1 MTSRQ
6 QTRATADRA
15 SLIESHLPLAKSV
28 ARRYVGRG
36 VELDDLVQVAAV
48 GLVKAANRFD
58 TRRGASFSAFA
69 EPTIEGEIRHHLR
82 DRSGTVRIP
91 RELQRLGKRLRSRQS
106 ELAATLGRAP
116 TLSELADAVDADT
129 KEVERALAAELAR
142 DPISLPRPED
152 SGEAALD
159 AEPYAGSDERLL
171 LSERLHV
178 LDERERQIVYLR
190 FHADMTERQIAR
202 EVGISQAH
210 VSRLLAG
217 ALTKL
222 RAELAEEETPQ
233 KMRDTTPQPVVS
245 PAVMA
250 ADTPE
255 SRPTKGAASGKP
267 AAKAATGYSGR
278 FLVRMSGDLHQ
289 QLAQAAEREHVSLN
303 RFVTDALTESVTGDS
318 PHEPDAVPAAEP
330 AASVSDPS
338 PAERPRNPRR
348 TLRMVLAANVVVVV
362 LAGTIA
368 IVLLVL
374 ALRQGL

>member
-1 MTSRQ
+1 
-6 QTRATADRA
+6 
-15 SLIESHLPLAKSV
+15 LIESHLPLAKSV

-129 KEVERALAAELAR
+129 KQVERALAAELAR
-142 DPISLPRPED
+142 DPVSLAQPE
-152 SGEAALD
+152 GGAEAVLD
-159 AEPYAGSDERLL
+159 AEPYADSDDRLL
-171 LSERLHV
+171 FTERMHV

-222 RAELAEEETPQ
+222 RAELAEDETPA
-233 KMRDTTPQPVVS
+233 KTGDTTSQPVVS
-245 PAVMA
+245 PAIMA

-255 SRPTKGAASGKP
+255 NRPAKAAAAAKPATKP
-267 AAKAATGYSGR
+267 AAGYSGR

-303 RFVTDALTESVTGDS
+303 RFVTDALAESVTADS
-318 PHEPDAVPAAEP
+318 AHEPTAPPAAEP
-330 AASVSDPS
+330 ARSVGDPT
-338 PAERPRNPRR
+338 PPGRPRDPRR
-348 TLRMVLAANVVVVV
+348 TLRVVLAANVVVVV

-368 IVLLVL
+368 VVLLVL
-374 ALRQGL
+374 ALQRGL